1 MIGVTSA
8 PSGVKAKGAVL
19 ADADTG
25 QILWGRDVGTERP
38 MASVTKV
45 MTALLVLESGNLGQE
60 IAVPAAADSYAWK
73 YGGESAGLHPG
84 DVLTAQELLAALLL
98 PSGADAAYT
107 LANAYG
113 PGLNAFIARMN
124 ATAAQLG
131 MKDTHFTSPDGLPY
145 PTETSTYST
154 PFDLLTLGLVA
165 MRYPAFQSI
174 VDLRFYHLPKG
185 PGHHEYWWDNTD
197 HLIGSYQGALGIKD
211 GYTDDA
217 GHCLL
222 FEATRNGRTLIGVV
236 LDSPR
241 HRHGGRRAGCRAD
254 AELGLRAPFAPAE
267 RSIRPGYAASFTVGW
282 HQRPVSL
289 PGPGLAAACSSGGV
303 SMTGTGSRPIRS
315 AMRVS
320 KTSWAARWPCTC
332 ATSCRVA
339 LASWNVAS
347 ARLSAAAAC
356 TFCPTM
362 MTDSS
367 TSCRNVCATQETIA
381 AVPDRIASGRLI
393 RSNKANA

>member
-1 MIGVTSA
+1 MRLRVVIVSLTVAAATIGGAAAWASTVVAEGSRPVRDQVAAARAESRAPAQLSHPHRSPSPSPPAAGPVIGVTGA

-25 QILWGRDVGTERP
+25 QILWGRDVDTERP

-45 MTALLVLESGNLGQE
+45 MTALLVMESGNLGRE
-60 IAVPAAADSYAWK
+60 IVVPGAAVSYAWK
-73 YGGESAGLHPG
+73 YGGETAALHPG
-84 DVLTAQELLAALLL
+84 DVLTEQELLEALLL

-124 ATAAQLG
+124 ATAAQMG
-131 MKDTHFTSPDGLPY
+131 MKDTHFASPDGLPY

-154 PFDLLTLGLVA
+154 PSDLLTLGLAA
-165 MRYPAFQSI
+165 MRYPAFRSI

-197 HLIGSYQGALGIKD
+197 DLIGSYRGALGIKD

-236 LDSPR
+236 QDSPAT
-241 HRHGGRRAGCRAD
+241 GTAAGAQDAGRMLNWGF
-254 AELGLRAPFAPAE
+254 GLRP
-267 RSIRPGYAASFTVGW
+267 
-282 HQRPVSL
+282 
-289 PGPGLAAACSSGGV
+289 
-303 SMTGTGSRPIRS
+303 TG
-315 AMRVS
+315 
-320 KTSWAARWPCTC
+320 
-332 ATSCRVA
+332 
-339 LASWNVAS
+339 
-347 ARLSAAAAC
+347 
-356 TFCPTM
+356 
-362 MTDSS
+362 
-367 TSCRNVCATQETIA
+367 
-381 AVPDRIASGRLI
+381 
-393 RSNKANA
+393 